1 MWPLR
6 GPLRCNFTKYIAP
19 GHSTESFTGAS
30 TPIAMRAPTSALAHA
45 CFAALLAAAPGSA
58 SGSTAAFFLLAVCE
72 DPSDR
77 IAA

>member
-1 MWPLR
+1 
-6 GPLRCNFTKYIAP
+6 
-19 GHSTESFTGAS
+19 
-30 TPIAMRAPTSALAHA
+30 MRAPTSALAHA